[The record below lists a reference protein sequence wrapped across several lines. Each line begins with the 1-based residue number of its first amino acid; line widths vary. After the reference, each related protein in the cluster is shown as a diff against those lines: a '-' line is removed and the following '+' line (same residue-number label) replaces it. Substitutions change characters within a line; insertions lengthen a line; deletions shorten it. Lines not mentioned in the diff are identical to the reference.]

1 MPPLE
6 RSDSFDSLDLHQLPL
21 LLWAVV
27 REDVSDTRA
36 EMGSCRLCGVDV
48 AGDER
53 FCSRGCREI
62 HETLGEPVEDG
73 TGDDPPA
80 SSDAPDAARA
90 FFRIDG
96 MYSALCETYLES
108 VAEGHE
114 GVREASAS
122 YVTETVRVDY
132 DPALTSADELRVT
145 LTTTGYTAY
154 RREGIAGGSAED
166 GGSDSS
172 ETTHRSRE
180 MTGLRKRRTE
190 DVLEMRY
197 VVGIVFGS
205 FLLVP
210 YVTILYPVYLADV
223 VDWRF
228 LAPYEGVFASL
239 DGLIL
244 LPLFLS
250 VTGAVLY
257 LSGMPLLRGAYV
269 SLRLRRA
276 NTQLLA
282 AVTVVAAFIYGTVA
296 LALGRNDVYY
306 DLTILVAA
314 TVMAALFYEATVKR
328 RALARLTDLTV
339 SDVGEARLLEADGT
353 SRTVPTERLAAGDRL
368 LVREGERIPVDGRLA
383 EGSCTVDEAVITGE
397 SLPVAKQA
405 GDDAVGGSLVVSGA
419 AVVDAADR
427 TESSLER
434 LTETVWNLQSATHG
448 VGRRADRLAA
458 RAAPL
463 VVLAMVGV
471 GAAAFALSWDAP
483 TAVTAILAAA
493 IVASPWALGLA
504 APVSVAT
511 SIREA
516 VDRGIVVFDETVFER
531 LREIDVVVFDKTG
544 TLTTGEMRVL
554 EADATPELLRAAGAL
569 EERAAHPA
577 ASAIRDAF
585 VRGTDS
591 EDGEDGT
598 DSRETAVGDA
608 AGTPPTV
615 REFDSHETGV
625 EGVVDGRRVLVGHPD
640 LFRERGWTLEG
651 DLASRAATARER
663 GQLPVL
669 VGADGRA
676 SGLVVV
682 GDEPRT
688 EWVESLTRLQEAGV
702 EVVVLTGDDTAA
714 SAFLERRADIEV
726 FADVPPAGKTA
737 AIERLA
743 ADRRVAMV
751 GDGTND
757 APALAAAD
765 LGISLGGGTA
775 LAADAADLAIL
786 GDDLAGVERAIALA
800 RAAGDRVTQNL
811 WLALSYNAVVIP
823 IALAGLLSPLV
834 TAAALVATVSL
845 VAANASRPL
854 LDR

>member
-1 MPPLE
+1 L
-6 RSDSFDSLDLHQLPL
+6 S
-21 LLWAVV
+21 WAVV
-27 REDVSDTRA
+27 REDVSDTPDTRA
-36 EMGSCRLCGVDV
+36 ETGSCRLCDADVDD
-48 AGDER
+48 GER

-62 HETLGEPVEDG
+62 HETLGEPPEDG
-73 TGDDPPA
+73 TDERPA
-80 SSDAPDAARA
+80 DTTGSSGAPDAARA

-108 VAEGHE
+108 VAEGRE
-114 GVREASAS
+114 GVLEASAS

-132 DPALTSADELRVT
+132 DPALTSADELRVA

-154 RREGIAGGSAED
+154 RREGIAGGSAEN
-166 GGSDSS
+166 GGGDSS

-180 MTGLRKRRTE
+180 MTGLRKRRSE

-228 LAPYEGVFASL
+228 LAPYEGAFASL

-269 SLRLRRA
+269 SLRLRRP

-282 AVTVVAAFIYGTVA
+282 AVTVVAAFAYGTVA

-353 SRTVPTERLAAGDRL
+353 TRTVPTERLAAGDRL

-383 EGSCTVDEAVITGE
+383 EGSCTVDEAVVTGE
-397 SLPVAKQA
+397 SLPVSKGA

-448 VGRRADRLAA
+448 VSRRADRLAA
-458 RAAPL
+458 RATPPVA
-463 VVLAMVGV
+463 LAVAGV
-471 GAAAFALSWDAP
+471 GAAALALGWDAP
-483 TAVTAILAAA
+483 TAVTAVLATA

-516 VDRGIVVFDETVFER
+516 LDRGIVVFDETVFER
-531 LREIDVVVFDKTG
+531 LREVDVVVFDKTG

-554 EADATPELLRAAGAL
+554 EADAPSELLRAAGAL
-569 EERAAHPA
+569 EDRAAHPA
-577 ASAIRDAF
+577 ATAIRDAF
-585 VRGTDS
+585 SGWNGS
-591 EDGEDGT
+591 GNGEDGA
-598 DSRETAVGDA
+598 DAGETAVGDGA
-608 AGTPPTV
+608 DAPPTV

-663 GQLPVL
+663 GRLPVL

-682 GDEPRT
+682 GDEPRS
-688 EWVESLTRLQEAGV
+688 EWVESLTRLQDAGV

-714 SAFLERRADIEV
+714 SAFLERRADLAHV

-800 RAAGDRVTQNL
+800 RAAGDRATQNL
-811 WLALSYNAVVIP
+811 RLALSYNAIAIP
-823 IALAGLLSPLV
+823 IALAGLLSPLMTAGALAV
-834 TAAALVATVSL
+834 TASL

>member
-1 MPPLE
+1 M
-6 RSDSFDSLDLHQLPL
+6 
-21 LLWAVV
+21 
-27 REDVSDTRA
+27 SDTRA
-36 EMGSCRLCGVDV
+36 ETSSCRLCGGDVD
-48 AGDER
+48 GDER

-62 HETLGEPVEDG
+62 HETLGEPPEDG
-73 TGDDPPA
+73 TDERSADATGSSAPP
-80 SSDAPDAARA
+80 DDAARA

-96 MYSALCETYLES
+96 MYSALCEAYLES
-108 VAEGHE
+108 IAEKRE
-114 GVREASAS
+114 GVLEASAS
-122 YVTETVRVDY
+122 YVSETVRVDY

-166 GGSDSS
+166 SGDDSS

-180 MTGLRKRRTE
+180 MTGLRKRRTD

-228 LAPYEGVFASL
+228 LAPYEGAFATL

-269 SLRLRRA
+269 SLKLRRP

-282 AVTVVAAFIYGTVA
+282 AVTVVAAFAYGTVS

-353 SRTVPTERLAAGDRL
+353 TRTVPTERLAADDRL

-383 EGSCTVDEAVITGE
+383 EGSCTVDEAVVTGE
-397 SLPVAKQA
+397 SLPVAKRA

-434 LTETVWNLQSATHG
+434 LTETVWDLQSATHG

-458 RAAPL
+458 RATPL
-463 VVLAMVGV
+463 VVLAMGGV
-471 GAAAFALSWDAP
+471 GAAALALGWDAP
-483 TAVTAILAAA
+483 TAVTAVLAAA

-511 SIREA
+511 SIQEA
-516 VDRGIVVFDETVFER
+516 LDRGIVVFDETVFER
-531 LREIDVVVFDKTG
+531 LREVDVVVFDKTG

-554 EADATPELLRAAGAL
+554 EADAPPELLRAAGAL
-569 EERAAHPA
+569 EDRAAHPA
-577 ASAIRDAF
+577 ATAIRDAF
-585 VRGTDS
+585 SHGNDA
-591 EDGEDGT
+591 EDGEDGANAG
-598 DSRETAVGDA
+598 ETTVGDG
-608 AGTPPTV
+608 AGVPPTV

-625 EGVVDGRRVLVGHPD
+625 EGIVDGRRVLVGHPD
-640 LFRERGWTLEG
+640 LFRERGWTLE
-651 DLASRAATARER
+651 DELASRAAMARENGR
-663 GQLPVL
+663 LPVL

-682 GDEPRT
+682 GDEPRS
-688 EWVESLTRLQEAGV
+688 EWVESLTRIQETGV

-714 SAFLERRADIEV
+714 SAFLERRADLEV

-737 AIERLA
+737 AIDRLA

-786 GDDLAGVERAIALA
+786 GDDLAGVERAISLA
-800 RAAGDRVTQNL
+800 RAAGDRATQNL
-811 WLALSYNAVVIP
+811 WLALSYNAIAIP
-823 IALAGLLSPLV
+823 VALAGLLSPLMTAGAFAV
-834 TAAALVATVSL
+834 TTSL

>member
-1 MPPLE
+1 M
-6 RSDSFDSLDLHQLPL
+6 
-21 LLWAVV
+21 
-27 REDVSDTRA
+27 SDTRA
-36 EMGSCRLCGVDV
+36 ETGSCRLCGADVD
-48 AGDER
+48 GDER

-62 HETLGEPVEDG
+62 HESLGEPPEDG
-73 TGDDPPA
+73 TDDNATP
-80 SSDAPDAARA
+80 SSDDTSPDDDARA

-96 MYSALCETYLES
+96 MYSALCEAYLES
-108 VAEGHE
+108 VAEGQE
-114 GVREASAS
+114 GVLEATAS

-154 RREGIAGGSAED
+154 RREGIAGGSSSAEGDGD
-166 GGSDSS
+166 GGDDSS

-180 MTGLRKRRTE
+180 MTGLRKRRSE

-197 VVGIVFGS
+197 VVGVVFGS

-210 YVTILYPVYLADV
+210 YVTILYPVYLADL

-228 LAPYEGVFASL
+228 LAPYEGAFATL

-269 SLRLRRA
+269 SLKLRRP

-282 AVTVVAAFIYGTVA
+282 AVTVVAAFAYGTAA

-353 SRTVPTERLAAGDRL
+353 TRTVPTERLAAGDRL

-383 EGSCTVDEAVITGE
+383 EGSCTVDEAVVTGE
-397 SLPVAKQA
+397 SLPVAKRA

-458 RAAPL
+458 RATPL
-463 VVLAMVGV
+463 VALAVTGV
-471 GAAAFALSWDAP
+471 GAAALALGWDAP
-483 TAVTAILAAA
+483 TAVTAVLATA

-511 SIREA
+511 SIQA
-516 VDRGIVVFDETVFER
+516 ALDRGIVVFDETVFER
-531 LREIDVVVFDKTG
+531 LREVDVVVFDKTG

-554 EADATPELLRAAGAL
+554 EADAPPELLRAAGAL
-569 EERAAHPA
+569 EDRAAHPA

-585 VRGTDS
+585 SRGDDS
-591 EDGEDGT
+591 DDGEDGP
-598 DSRETAVGDA
+598 DAGEAAVGDG
-608 AGTPPTV
+608 AGAPPTV
-615 REFDSHETGV
+615 REFNSHETGV

-640 LFRERGWTLEG
+640 LFRERGWTLED
-651 DLASRAATARER
+651 DLESRAVGARER
-663 GQLPVL
+663 GRLPVL

-688 EWVESLTRLQEAGV
+688 EWVESLTRLQEAGI

-714 SAFLERRADIEV
+714 SAFLERRADLAHV

-811 WLALSYNAVVIP
+811 RLALTYNAVVIP
-823 IALAGLLSPLV
+823 VALAGLLSPLV
-834 TAAALVATVSL
+834 TAAALAATASL

-854 LDR
+854 LER